1 MHLWKVGSK
10 DSGLEIVN
18 IIKAKLF
25 HLKQSGFTK
34 FSIRLL
40 YNYNQNT
47 AQLMWKLKFIGP
59 VLQTTNWHN

>member
-1 MHLWKVGSK
+1 MNLSKNRINVHLWKVSSK

-34 FSIRLL
+34 FSIRFCSNFLL
-40 YNYNQNT
+40 YNYSQNT
-47 AQLMWKLKFIGP
+47 AQLI
-59 VLQTTNWHN
+59 

>member
-1 MHLWKVGSK
+1 MKLSANRINMHLWKVGSK

-47 AQLMWKLKFIGP
+47 AQLM
-59 VLQTTNWHN
+59 